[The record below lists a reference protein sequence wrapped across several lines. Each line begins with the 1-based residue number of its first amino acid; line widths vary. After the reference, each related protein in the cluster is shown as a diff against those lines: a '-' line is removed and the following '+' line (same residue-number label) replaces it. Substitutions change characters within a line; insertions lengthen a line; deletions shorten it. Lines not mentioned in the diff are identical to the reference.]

1 MYRVW
6 TATIP
11 LKQHWAK
18 SSLLFLTITIVFLL
32 VWTSDCLPDL
42 NQVQRMSLQ
51 NELLRYS
58 AKFIKRSIWK
68 IVLYCGIG
76 LGLETNRFHGNYSV
90 MFLDFQKW
98 LTVNTCCGFSN
109 IWVYIVFFWDQW
121 HWGSNWWRMKKTGQY
136 WISRWFKISVN
147 QTMKTIEPCD
157 TIWSDVART
166 VVTLSR
172 TPIGRNG

>member
-1 MYRVW
+1 MASPKRINFRKISKRPLPPPPLIISNTQMPYLWHFESLGSGRKRVISTVSREMIITTFCSFKSLPIIVTYRVC

-32 VWTSDCLPDL
+32 VWTSDCLPNL

-58 AKFIKRSIWK
+58 AKSIKRLIWK

-76 LGLETNRFHGNYSV
+76 LGLETNRFSWQ
-90 MFLDFQKW
+90 L
-98 LTVNTCCGFSN
+98 FSN
-109 IWVYIVFFWDQW
+109 VLGLPKMVD
-121 HWGSNWWRMKKTGQY
+121 S
-136 WISRWFKISVN
+136 
-147 QTMKTIEPCD
+147 
-157 TIWSDVART
+157 
-166 VVTLSR
+166 
-172 TPIGRNG
+172 